1 MGDKR
6 LGLGNP
12 GTDLV
17 GLETHKIDIVP
28 FLTAF
33 KEVVIDAGELP
44 GHLPGAHIMA
54 IEEAAHSSMP
64 GRGEPLP
71 DEQSRDGV
79 EATVVEAVHTGVPA
93 AGICQHPGL
102 IEAFLSPPQAVV
114 DEGIQRFGHMRIP
127 CSRRIFAKGVAC
139 CKDESHS

>member
-33 KEVVIDAGELP
+33 KEVV
-44 GHLPGAHIMA
+44 
-54 IEEAAHSSMP
+54 
-64 GRGEPLP
+64 
-71 DEQSRDGV
+71 
-79 EATVVEAVHTGVPA
+79 
-93 AGICQHPGL
+93 
-102 IEAFLSPPQAVV
+102 
-114 DEGIQRFGHMRIP
+114 
-127 CSRRIFAKGVAC
+127 
-139 CKDESHS
+139 